1 MNHRFLFVF
10 SPVLA
15 ISMCLAAVA
24 EDPATS
30 SADLSGKW
38 QISWQARLGTEQAT
52 VEFRQVGDKVS
63 GTFKDLHGSEALTG
77 RLQGKQLT
85 FEVQFDGPRPFTI
98 GFSGKV
104 DGEKLTGTSQAK
116 NVGTSGAYMGHG
128 GEVVQPEHPW
138 TGERVANHTTQS
150 GENNSTPPAKN

>member
-1 MNHRFLFVF
+1 MNQRFLLLLL
-10 SPVLA
+10 PILA
-15 ISMCLAAVA
+15 LTMCFAAAA

-30 SADLSGKW
+30 PTDVSGKW
-38 QISWQARLGTEQAT
+38 QISWQARIGTEQAT
-52 VEFRQVGDKVS
+52 VELRQAGDKVS

-98 GFSGKV
+98 GFAGKV
-104 DGEKLTGTSQAK
+104 DGDKMTGTSQAK
-116 NVGTSGAYMGHG
+116 NVGTSGAYLGHG

-138 TGERVANHTTQS
+138 TGQRVANRNTQS
-150 GENNSTPPAKN
+150 GDAGSIPPAKN